1 MRRLLL
7 VSLAVFLAAS
17 LASLAAFFVSG
28 TLRAQEGASSPPSA
42 GGGDGAIPADPYSQ
56 VVDNDSPGRFT
67 APGWDRESSDSE
79 GYGVGYRFVE
89 PTERTK
95 SAQYKM
101 TIPATDYYTVYAW
114 WAAGGRNSAA
124 TRFGVSTTSG
134 VKWSE
139 VNQRIDG
146 GTWIRIG
153 SYEMEEGK
161 RLVQIEGTSE
171 SEGRVVADAV
181 LVARDAIVG
190 ANGQTASVVDPD
202 ALAGDPADA
211 TFSTKHT
218 TGGHRNPNGR
228 DVLRVAKRHLGT
240 RYGNNRCRIN
250 VREDCSCHTR
260 LVYRHFGRHF
270 PDSPVSQWRMK
281 AGRKIHRMS
290 NLHIG
295 NLVFFDLNG
304 GGMNSH
310 WRDHVAIWAG
320 NGNVIHA
327 SSYFNKV
334 VISEARY
341 IKRFWGG
348 KRFKLR

>member
-17 LASLAAFFVSG
+17 LASLAAFVVSG
-28 TLRAQEGASSPPSA
+28 TLQAQEGTSSPPA
-42 GGGDGAIPADPYSQ
+42 EGGHDAISADPYSQ

-67 APGWDRESSDSE
+67 APGWAKESSNPE
-79 GYGVGYRFVE
+79 GYGVDYRFVE

-95 SAQYKM
+95 PAQYKM
-101 TIPATDYYTVYAW
+101 TIPVTDYYTVYAW
-114 WAAGGRNSAA
+114 WAPEGRNSAA

-134 VKWSE
+134 VEWSE

-153 SYEMEEGK
+153 SYEMEEGA
-161 RLVQIEGTSE
+161 RLVLIEGAPQSD
-171 SEGRVVADAV
+171 GRVVADAI

-190 ANGQTASVVDPD
+190 ADGRTASVVDPD
-202 ALAGDPADA
+202 ALASDPADA
-211 TFSTKHT
+211 TFSAQHT

-228 DVLRVAKRHLGT
+228 DVLRQAKRHLGT
-240 RYGNNRCRIN
+240 RYGNSICRIN
-250 VREDCSCHTR
+250 VREDCSCHTK
-260 LVYRHFGRHF
+260 LVYKHFGRRF
-270 PDSPVSQWRMK
+270 PDSPVYQWRMR
-281 AGRKIHRMS
+281 AGKKIFRKS
-290 NLHIG
+290 NLRIG
-295 NLVFFDLNG
+295 DLAFFDLNG

-310 WRDHVAIWAG
+310 WRDHVGIWAG

-341 IKRFWGG
+341 LNRFWGG
-348 KRFKLR
+348 KRFRLR

>member
-7 VSLAVFLAAS
+7 VSLAVFLAAT
-17 LASLAAFFVSG
+17 LASLTSFGSTNALG
-28 TLRAQEGASSPPSA
+28 TQEGTTGPPPA
-42 GGGDGAIPADPYSQ
+42 EGGDSAVASDPYSQ
-56 VVDNDSPGRFT
+56 VVDNDAPGRFK
-67 APGWDRESSDSE
+67 APGWDKESSNPA
-79 GYGVGYRFVE
+79 GYGKDFRFVE
-89 PTERTK
+89 PTER
-95 SAQYKM
+95 AEPARFEI

-114 WAAGGRNSAA
+114 WAAEEGNNAA
-124 TRFGVSTTSG
+124 TRFGVGTTSG

-146 GTWIRIG
+146 GMWVRIG
-153 SYEMEEGK
+153 SYEMEEGE
-161 RLVQIEGTSE
+161 RVVQIEGASQ
-171 SEGRVVADAV
+171 SKGRVVADAV

-190 ANGQTASVVDPD
+190 ADGQTASVVDPD
-202 ALAGDPADA
+202 ALASDPADA
-211 TFSTKHT
+211 TFSARHM

-260 LVYRHFGRHF
+260 LVYRHFGRRF
-270 PDSPVSQWRMK
+270 PDSPVSQWRMR
-281 AGRKIHRMS
+281 AGKKIFRKSDLRV
-290 NLHIG
+290 G

-341 IKRFWGG
+341 IRGFTGG
-348 KRFKLR
+348 KRFRLR